1 MNIIL
6 VLFCFIFI
14 TLGNSLLTESL
25 HEFVTLDTV
34 TDNDF
39 APLMSGDWTKRL
51 PEDIRKYKDQI
62 LAKLHIAHHEHK
74 RNERVS
80 HRLKVLERFQ

>member
-6 VLFCFIFI
+6 ALLSFIFI
-14 TLGNSLLTESL
+14 TLGNALMTQPL

-34 TDNDF
+34 TDSDF
-39 APLMSGDWTKRL
+39 APLMSGDWTQRL

-62 LAKLHIAHHEHK
+62 LAKLHLAHHEHK
-74 RNERVS
+74 RN
-80 HRLKVLERFQ
+80 